1 MGQMK
6 AYQMWLEE
14 KGYVEV
20 VQASDGSWDYQNSE
34 SHPGESTATK
44 EFLEQRN
51 DRPRPSKRP

>member
-20 VQASDGSWDYQNSE
+20 VQASDGSWDYQNSKA
-34 SHPGESTATK
+34 HPGESAACD
-44 EFLEQRN
+44 EYLEER
-51 DRPRPSKRP
+51 DAG

>member
-20 VQASDGSWDYQNSE
+20 VQASDGSWDYQNSP
-34 SHPGESTATK
+34 SRPGESTATK

-51 DRPRPSKRP
+51 VRPSKRP

>member
-20 VQASDGSWDYQNSE
+20 VQANDGSWDYQNSKT
-34 SHPGESTATK
+34 HPGETEALNEYMENRDARRTG
-44 EFLEQRN
+44 
-51 DRPRPSKRP
+51 